1 MIHTYICELLLLLFV
16 QVQDQVKAYLEQG
29 GYYSASKHLTQMF
42 AKVFRLSAYLVEKE
56 FIVER
61 GGYLNIAG
69 CFKSLQP
76 EITCR
81 LQGRKIINPSG
92 GYPPDL
98 DAHWPQ
104 TGGDPVDIR
113 RISHGEIYDF
123 PALLLKSLSFA
134 VATYYLF
141 TINIDSFFQMS
152 LL

>member
-104 TGGDPVDIR
+104 TGGDPVDIHR
-113 RISHGEIYDF
+113 RDF
-123 PALLLKSLSFA
+123 PAQVRKRPTWHLCPPLVFHKCNFEVNKLKI
-134 VATYYLF
+134 
-141 TINIDSFFQMS
+141 INIAC
-152 LL
+152 